1 MRRLA
6 GTVAAGAA
14 LAVVT
19 GVRPAAAQ
27 APDGQALYQQHCRKC
42 HGATGTPTTR
52 IAEMYPEIKPLSQMT
67 RVSADSIVVLV
78 TNGAGKE
85 MKPFK
90 DKMTPEEMR
99 AVSQYALTL
108 AKPRTP

>member
-6 GTVAAGAA
+6 ATLVVAGLA
-14 LAVVT
+14 LTA
-19 GVRPAAAQ
+19 GVRSAAAQ

-52 IAEMYPEIKPLSQMT
+52 MAEMYAELKAFSGVT
-67 RVSADSIVVLV
+67 GVSADSVVALM

-90 DKMTPEEMR
+90 DKLTADEMT
-99 AVSQYALTL
+99 AVAQYVLTL
-108 AKPRTP
+108 MKPKS

>member
-6 GTVAAGAA
+6 ATLVVGVGLALTAG
-14 LAVVT
+14 VSS
-19 GVRPAAAQ
+19 AAAQ
-27 APDGQALYQQHCRKC
+27 APDGQALYSTNCRKC

-52 IAEMYPEIKPLSQMT
+52 MAEMYPEIKPFSGVSGM
-67 RVSADSIVVLV
+67 SADSIVALM

-90 DKMTPEEMR
+90 DKLTADEMK
-99 AVSQYALTL
+99 AVAQYVLTL
-108 AKPRTP
+108 MKPKS